1 MIIDRY
7 IIKKLIGPFLFG
19 TFTIMFVFLLQFL
32 MKTADN
38 LIGKGLGFWVIV
50 KLIVFNL
57 AWMLVLA
64 IPMGSLGMVLMTYGS
79 MTQDNE
85 FTILKSSGVSLIR
98 LMVPSFIVSVLLCL
112 FLIWF
117 NNAVLPDTNY
127 QAKILMY
134 DISRTKPTL
143 KLEAKVFSN
152 QIPNYNIM
160 ARRVSK
166 TNNEIYDVLIYDYN
180 NPFQINVITAR
191 KANIYFTPD
200 NKKMLFDMEDGEIH
214 QLVNPQDNSYR
225 RIYFRRHKIAVDASQ
240 FTFEQSGPGLPR
252 GDRELSAGEMQK
264 IVDSLKIL
272 RNEVEKEFQSLVKI
286 YNQDLFETK
295 ISNSKNDQ
303 LQPPANPYFFALNSF
318 RSKLTNI
325 ENLNSRIEYF
335 TSEIYKYE
343 VEIHKKYAIPF
354 ACIVFV
360 LVGAPLGVLT
370 RRGSF
375 GVAAS
380 ISLFFFLLYWICLIG
395 GEKLADRRLLNPFLG
410 MWIANFIIGLL
421 GIILTYRMNK
431 EQIMI
436 DFSYF
441 KKFLPKSFFPQTEEV
456 NYQWM

>member
-7 IIKKLIGPFLFG
+7 IIKKLIGPFAFG

-38 LIGKGLGFWVIV
+38 LIGKGLDFWIII

-64 IPMGSLGMVLMTYGS
+64 IPMGTLGMVLMAYGS
-79 MTQDNE
+79 LTQDNE
-85 FTILKSSGVSLIR
+85 FTVLKSSGVSLIR
-98 LMVPSFIVSVLLCL
+98 LMVPSIIVGALLCV

-143 KLEAKVFSN
+143 KLEANVFSN
-152 QIPNYNIM
+152 QIPNYSIM
-160 ARRVSK
+160 ARKVSK
-166 TNNEIYDVLIYDYN
+166 TTNEIFDVIIYDYN
-180 NPFQINVITAR
+180 NPFQINIITAR

-200 NKKMLFDMEDGEIH
+200 NKKMLFDMEEGVIH
-214 QLVNPQDNSYR
+214 QQVSTGNNSYR
-225 RIYFRRHKIAVDASQ
+225 RIYFKRHKITVDASQ

-252 GDRELSAGEMQK
+252 GDRELSANEMQK
-264 IVDSLKIL
+264 IVDSLLIL
-272 RNEVEKEFQSLVKI
+272 KFEVQKEFASNIKIFTEEIFGEIKPSNNQMMQSRG
-286 YNQDLFETK
+286 YG
-295 ISNSKNDQ
+295 
-303 LQPPANPYFFALNSF
+303 NPFYFALNSA

-325 ENLNSRIEYF
+325 FNFDSRLEYF
-335 TSEIYKYE
+335 ESEIYKYE

-354 ACIVFV
+354 ACIVFIF
-360 LVGAPLGVLT
+360 VGAPLGVLT
-370 RRGSF
+370 RKGSF

-380 ISLFFFLLYWICLIG
+380 ISLIFFLLYWICLIG

-410 MWIANFIIGLL
+410 MWIANFLIGAL
-421 GIILTYRMNK
+421 GVFLTYRMNK

-436 DFSYF
+436 DFSFF
-441 KKFLPKSFFPQTEEV
+441 KKFLPKSFFPETEQTQ
-456 NYQWM
+456 YQ

>member
-7 IIKKLIGPFLFG
+7 IIRKLIGPFAFG

-38 LIGKGLGFWVIV
+38 LIGKGLSVDIII
-50 KLIVFNL
+50 KLIVYNL

-64 IPMGSLGMVLMTYGS
+64 IPMGTLGMVLMAYGS
-79 MTQDNE
+79 LTQDNE

-98 LMVPSFIVSVLLCL
+98 LMVPAFLVGVLLCV

-127 QAKILMY
+127 KAKTLMY

-143 KLEAKVFSN
+143 KLEANVFSN
-152 QIPNYNIM
+152 QIPNFSIM

-166 TNNEIYDVLIYDYN
+166 TTNEIYDVLIYDYT
-180 NPFQINVITAR
+180 NPFQINIITAR

-200 NKKMLFDMEDGEIH
+200 NKKMLFDMKNGVIH
-214 QLVNPQDNSYR
+214 QQVGGTNNSYR
-225 RIYFRRHKIAVDASQ
+225 RIYFQRHKIALDASQ

-252 GDRELSAGEMQK
+252 GDRELSAGDMQK
-264 IVDSLKIL
+264 IVDSLTIL
-272 RNEVEKEFQSLVKI
+272 KQEVLKDFQTNLKSFNENF
-286 YNQDLFETK
+286 FGETINK
-295 ISNSKNDQ
+295 TESARPIISQ
-303 LQPPANPYFFALNSF
+303 GNPYYFALNSA
-318 RSKLTNI
+318 RSFLTNI
-325 ENLNSRIEYF
+325 LNFDGRVEYF
-335 TSEIYKYE
+335 ESEIYKYE
-343 VEIHKKYAIPF
+343 VEIYKKYAIPF

-370 RRGSF
+370 RKGSF

-410 MWIANFIIGLL
+410 MWMANFIIGAM
-421 GIILTYRMNK
+421 GIFLTYRMNK

-436 DFSYF
+436 DFSF
-441 KKFLPKSFFPQTEEV
+441 LKKYLPKSFFPQTEENV
-456 NYQWM
+456 YQ

>member
-7 IIKKLIGPFLFG
+7 IIRKLIGPFAFG

-38 LIGKGLGFWVIV
+38 LIGKGLSVDIII
-50 KLIVFNL
+50 KLIVYNL

-64 IPMGSLGMVLMTYGS
+64 IPMGTLGMVLMAYGS
-79 MTQDNE
+79 LTQDNE

-98 LMVPSFIVSVLLCL
+98 LMVPAFLVGVLLCV

-127 QAKILMY
+127 KAKTLMY

-143 KLEAKVFSN
+143 KLEANVFSN
-152 QIPNYNIM
+152 QIPNFSIM

-166 TNNEIYDVLIYDYN
+166 TTNEIYDVLIYDYT
-180 NPFQINVITAR
+180 NPFQINIITAR

-200 NKKMLFDMEDGEIH
+200 NKKMLFDMENGVIH
-214 QLVNPQDNSYR
+214 QQVGGTNNSYR
-225 RIYFRRHKIAVDASQ
+225 RIYFQRHKIALDASQ

-252 GDRELSAGEMQK
+252 GDRELSAGDMQK
-264 IVDSLKIL
+264 IVDSLTIL
-272 RNEVEKEFQSLVKI
+272 KQEVLKDFQTNLKSFNE
-286 YNQDLFETK
+286 NLFGETMNK
-295 ISNSKNDQ
+295 TESARQIISQ
-303 LQPPANPYFFALNSF
+303 GNPYYFALNSA
-318 RSKLTNI
+318 RSFLTNI
-325 ENLNSRIEYF
+325 LNFDGRVEYF
-335 TSEIYKYE
+335 ESEIYKYE
-343 VEIHKKYAIPF
+343 VEIYKKYAIPF

-370 RRGSF
+370 RKGSF

-410 MWIANFIIGLL
+410 MWMANFIIGAM
-421 GIILTYRMNK
+421 GIFLTYRMNK

-436 DFSYF
+436 DFSF
-441 KKFLPKSFFPQTEEV
+441 LKKYLPKSFFPQTEENV
-456 NYQWM
+456 YQ

>member
-7 IIKKLIGPFLFG
+7 IIKKLIGPFAFG

-38 LIGKGLGFWVIV
+38 LIGKGLDAWIII

-64 IPMGSLGMVLMTYGS
+64 IPMGSLGMVLMAYGS
-79 MTQDNE
+79 LTQDNE
-85 FTILKSSGVSLIR
+85 FTVLKSSGVSLIR
-98 LMVPSFIVSVLLCL
+98 LMVPSIIFGTLLCV

-143 KLEAKVFSN
+143 KLEANVFSN
-152 QIPNYNIM
+152 QIPNYSIM

-166 TNNEIYDVLIYDYN
+166 TTNEIYDVIIYDYN
-180 NPFQINVITAR
+180 NPFQINIITAR

-200 NKKMLFDMEDGEIH
+200 NKKMLFDMENGVIH
-214 QLVNPQDNSYR
+214 QQISSGNNSYR
-225 RIYFRRHKIAVDASQ
+225 RIYFQRHKIAVDASQ

-252 GDRELSAGEMQK
+252 GDRELSASDMQK
-264 IVDSLKIL
+264 IVDSLTVLKS
-272 RNEVEKEFQSLVKI
+272 EVEQEFQSNIKAFKSEI
-286 YNQDLFETK
+286 FGEIKSTGHQTQ
-295 ISNSKNDQ
+295 IQSSN
-303 LQPPANPYFFALNSF
+303 NPNYFALNSA
-318 RSKLTNI
+318 RAKLTNI
-325 ENLNSRIEYF
+325 LNFDSRIEYF
-335 TSEIYKYE
+335 ESEIYKYE

-354 ACIVFV
+354 ACIVFIF
-360 LVGAPLGVLT
+360 VGAPLGVLT
-370 RRGSF
+370 RKGSF

-410 MWIANFIIGLL
+410 MWIANFIIGAL
-421 GIILTYRMNK
+421 GIFLTYRMNK

-441 KKFLPKSFFPQTEEV
+441 KKFLPKIFFSETEQ
-456 NYQWM
+456 NQNQ

>member
-7 IIKKLIGPFLFG
+7 IIRKLIGPFAFG

-38 LIGKGLGFWVIV
+38 LIGKGLSVDIII
-50 KLIVFNL
+50 KLIVYNL

-64 IPMGSLGMVLMTYGS
+64 IPMGALGMVLMAYGS
-79 MTQDNE
+79 LTQDNE

-98 LMVPSFIVSVLLCL
+98 LMVPAFLVGVLLCV

-127 QAKILMY
+127 KAKTLMY

-143 KLEAKVFSN
+143 KLEANVFSN
-152 QIPNYNIM
+152 QIPNFSIM

-166 TNNEIYDVLIYDYN
+166 TTNEIYDVLIYDYT
-180 NPFQINVITAR
+180 NPFQINIITAR

-200 NKKMLFDMEDGEIH
+200 NKKMLFDMENGVIH
-214 QLVNPQDNSYR
+214 QQVGGTNNSYR
-225 RIYFRRHKIAVDASQ
+225 RIYFQRHKIALDASQ

-252 GDRELSAGEMQK
+252 GDRELSAGDIQK
-264 IVDSLKIL
+264 IVDSLTIL
-272 RNEVEKEFQSLVKI
+272 KQEVLKDFQTNLKSFNENF
-286 YNQDLFETK
+286 FGETINK
-295 ISNSKNDQ
+295 TESARPIISQ
-303 LQPPANPYFFALNSF
+303 GNPYYFALNSA
-318 RSKLTNI
+318 RSFLTNI
-325 ENLNSRIEYF
+325 LNFDGRVEYF
-335 TSEIYKYE
+335 ESEIYKYE
-343 VEIHKKYAIPF
+343 VEIYKKYAIPF

-370 RRGSF
+370 RKGSF

-410 MWIANFIIGLL
+410 MWMANFIIGAM
-421 GIILTYRMNK
+421 GIFLTYRMNK

-436 DFSYF
+436 DFSF
-441 KKFLPKSFFPQTEEV
+441 LKKYLPKSFFPQTEENV
-456 NYQWM
+456 YQ

>member
-7 IIKKLIGPFLFG
+7 IIRKLIGPFAFG
-19 TFTIMFVFLLQFL
+19 SFTIMFVFLLQFL

-38 LIGKGLGFWVIV
+38 LIGKGLSADIII
-50 KLIVFNL
+50 KLIVYNL

-64 IPMGSLGMVLMTYGS
+64 IPMGALGMVLMAYGS
-79 MTQDNE
+79 LTQDNE

-98 LMVPSFIVSVLLCL
+98 LMVPAFIVGTLLCV

-117 NNAVLPDTNY
+117 NNAVLPETNY
-127 QAKILMY
+127 KAKTLMY

-143 KLEAKVFSN
+143 KLEANVFSN
-152 QIPNYNIM
+152 QIPNYSIM

-166 TNNEIYDVLIYDYN
+166 TTNEIYDVLIYDYT
-180 NPFQINVITAR
+180 NPFNINIITAK

-200 NKKMLFDMEDGEIH
+200 NKKMLFDMEDGVIH
-214 QLVNPQDNSYR
+214 QEVSGTNQSYR
-225 RIYFRRHKIAVDASQ
+225 RIYFRKHKIALDASQ

-252 GDRELSAGEMQK
+252 GDRELSAGDMQK
-264 IVDSLKIL
+264 IVDSLSVLKTEVI
-272 RNEVEKEFQSLVKI
+272 NEFRTNIKSF
-286 YNQDLFETK
+286 NQNIFGDFETT
-295 ISNSKNDQ
+295 SN
-303 LQPPANPYFFALNSF
+303 PATASPSRNPNYFALNSA
-318 RSKLTNI
+318 RSFLTNVM
-325 ENLNSRIEYF
+325 NFDSRIEYF
-335 TSEIYKYE
+335 ESEIYKYE

-370 RRGSF
+370 RKGSF

-380 ISLFFFLLYWICLIG
+380 ISLFFFLVYWICLIG

-410 MWIANFIIGLL
+410 MWMANFIIGAL
-421 GIILTYRMNK
+421 GIFLTYRMNK

-436 DFSYF
+436 DFSF
-441 KKFLPKSFFPQTEEV
+441 LKKYLPKSFFPPTEENV
-456 NYQWM
+456 YQ

>member
-7 IIKKLIGPFLFG
+7 IIRKLIGPFAFG

-38 LIGKGLGFWVIV
+38 LIGKGLSVDIII
-50 KLIVFNL
+50 KLIVYNL

-64 IPMGSLGMVLMTYGS
+64 IPMGTLGMVLMAYGS
-79 MTQDNE
+79 LTQDNE

-98 LMVPSFIVSVLLCL
+98 LMVPAFLVGVLLCV

-127 QAKILMY
+127 KAKTLMY

-143 KLEAKVFSN
+143 KLEANVFSN
-152 QIPNYNIM
+152 QIPNFSIM

-166 TNNEIYDVLIYDYN
+166 TTNEIYDVLIYDYT
-180 NPFQINVITAR
+180 NPFQINIITAR

-200 NKKMLFDMEDGEIH
+200 NKKMLFDMENGVIH
-214 QLVNPQDNSYR
+214 QQVGGTNNSYR
-225 RIYFRRHKIAVDASQ
+225 RIYFQRHKIALDASQ

-252 GDRELSAGEMQK
+252 GDRELSAGDMQK
-264 IVDSLKIL
+264 IVDSLTIL
-272 RNEVEKEFQSLVKI
+272 KQEVLKDFQTNLKSFNENF
-286 YNQDLFETK
+286 FGETMNK
-295 ISNSKNDQ
+295 TESARPIISQ
-303 LQPPANPYFFALNSF
+303 GNPYYFALNSA
-318 RSKLTNI
+318 RSFLTNI
-325 ENLNSRIEYF
+325 LNFDGRVEYF
-335 TSEIYKYE
+335 ESEIYKYE
-343 VEIHKKYAIPF
+343 VEIYKKYAIPF

-370 RRGSF
+370 RKGSF

-410 MWIANFIIGLL
+410 MWMANFIIGAM
-421 GIILTYRMNK
+421 GIFLTYRMNK

-436 DFSYF
+436 DFSF
-441 KKFLPKSFFPQTEEV
+441 LKKYLPKSFFPQTEENV
-456 NYQWM
+456 YQ

>member
-7 IIKKLIGPFLFG
+7 IIKKLIGPFAFG

-38 LIGKGLGFWVIV
+38 LIGKGLDAWIII

-64 IPMGSLGMVLMTYGS
+64 IPMGALGMVLMAYGS
-79 MTQDNE
+79 LTQDNE

-98 LMVPSFIVSVLLCL
+98 LMVPAFLAGILLCI

-143 KLEAKVFSN
+143 KLEANVFSN
-152 QIPNYNIM
+152 QIPNYSIM
-160 ARRVSK
+160 ARKVSK
-166 TNNEIYDVLIYDYN
+166 TTNEIFDVLIYDYT
-180 NPFQINVITAR
+180 NPFQINIITAK

-200 NKKMLFDMEDGEIH
+200 NKKMLFDMDHGVIH
-214 QLVNPQDNSYR
+214 QQLTTGNDSYR
-225 RIYFRRHKIAVDASQ
+225 RIYFQKHKIAVDATQ

-252 GDRELSAGEMQK
+252 GDRELSAQDMQK
-264 IVDSLKIL
+264 IVDSLTIL
-272 RNEVEKEFQSLVKI
+272 KVEVEKEFHKNINTFTDEVFG
-286 YNQDLFETK
+286 DD
-295 ISNSKNDQ
+295 ISPSKSS
-303 LQPPANPYFFALNSF
+303 QPQIGSGNPKYFALISA
-318 RSKLTNI
+318 RSMLTNI
-325 ENLNSRIEYF
+325 SNFDSRIEYF
-335 TSEIYKYE
+335 ESEIYKYK

-354 ACIVFV
+354 ACVVFI

-370 RRGSF
+370 RKGSF

-380 ISLFFFLLYWICLIG
+380 ISLFFFLLYWIFLIG
-395 GEKLADRRLLNPFLG
+395 GEKLADRRLINPFLG
-410 MWIANFIIGLL
+410 MWIANFIIGAL
-421 GIILTYRMNK
+421 GIFLTYRMNK

-441 KKFLPKSFFPQTEEV
+441 KKYLPKSFFPDKDE
-456 NYQWM
+456 YQNQ

>member
-57 AWMLVLA
+57 SWMLVLA
-64 IPMGSLGMVLMTYGS
+64 IPMGTLGMVLMTYGS

-98 LMVPSFIVSVLLCL
+98 LMVPSFLVSVLLCL

-143 KLEAKVFSN
+143 KLEANVFSN
-152 QIPNYNIM
+152 QIPNYSIM

-214 QLVNPQDNSYR
+214 QLVNPQENSYR

-272 RNEVEKEFQSLVKI
+272 RYNVEKEFHSLIKI
-286 YNQDLFETK
+286 YNQELFETK

-318 RSKLTNI
+318 RNKLTNI
-325 ENLNSRIEYF
+325 ENLNSRTEYF

-441 KKFLPKSFFPQTEEV
+441 KKFLPKSFFPQNEEV
-456 NYQWM
+456 NYQ

>member
-7 IIKKLIGPFLFG
+7 IIRKLIGPFAFG
-19 TFTIMFVFLLQFL
+19 SFTIMFVFLLQFL

-38 LIGKGLGFWVIV
+38 LIGKGLSADIII
-50 KLIVFNL
+50 KLIVYNL

-64 IPMGSLGMVLMTYGS
+64 IPMGALGMVLMAYGS
-79 MTQDNE
+79 LTQDNE

-98 LMVPSFIVSVLLCL
+98 LMVPAFIVGTLLCV

-117 NNAVLPDTNY
+117 NNAVLPETNY
-127 QAKILMY
+127 KAKTLMY

-143 KLEAKVFSN
+143 KLEANVFSN
-152 QIPNYNIM
+152 QIPNYSIM

-166 TNNEIYDVLIYDYN
+166 TTNEIYDVLIYDYT
-180 NPFQINVITAR
+180 NPFNINIITAK

-200 NKKMLFDMEDGEIH
+200 NKKMLFDMEDGVIH
-214 QLVNPQDNSYR
+214 QEVSGTNQSYR
-225 RIYFRRHKIAVDASQ
+225 RIYFRKHKIALDASQ

-252 GDRELSAGEMQK
+252 GDRELSAGDMQK
-264 IVDSLKIL
+264 IVDSLSVLKTEVI
-272 RNEVEKEFQSLVKI
+272 NEFRTNIKSF
-286 YNQDLFETK
+286 NQNIFGDFETTT
-295 ISNSKNDQ
+295 SN
-303 LQPPANPYFFALNSF
+303 PAAASPSRNPNYFALNSA
-318 RSKLTNI
+318 RSFLTNVM
-325 ENLNSRIEYF
+325 NFDSRIEYF
-335 TSEIYKYE
+335 ESEIYKYE

-370 RRGSF
+370 RKGSF

-380 ISLFFFLLYWICLIG
+380 ISLFFFLVYWICLIG

-410 MWIANFIIGLL
+410 MWMANFIIGAL
-421 GIILTYRMNK
+421 GIFLTYRMNK

-436 DFSYF
+436 DFSF
-441 KKFLPKSFFPQTEEV
+441 LKKYLPKSFFPPTEENV
-456 NYQWM
+456 YQ

>member
-7 IIKKLIGPFLFG
+7 IIRKLIGPFAFG

-38 LIGKGLGFWVIV
+38 LIGKGLGIDIIIQ
-50 KLIVFNL
+50 LIVYNL

-64 IPMGSLGMVLMTYGS
+64 VPMGALGMVLMAYGS
-79 MTQDNE
+79 LTQDNE

-98 LMVPSFIVSVLLCL
+98 LMAPGFLFGALLCV

-127 QAKILMY
+127 KAKTLMY

-143 KLEAKVFSN
+143 KLDANVFSN
-152 QIPNYNIM
+152 QIPNFSIM

-166 TNNEIYDVLIYDYN
+166 TTNDIYDVLIYDYT
-180 NPFQINVITAR
+180 NPFQINIITAR

-200 NKKMLFDMEDGEIH
+200 NKKMLFDMEEGVIH
-214 QLVNPQDNSYR
+214 QQVGGTNNSYR
-225 RIYFRRHKIAVDASQ
+225 RIYFQRHKIALDASQ

-252 GDRELSAGEMQK
+252 GDRELSAGDMQK

-272 RNEVEKEFQSLVKI
+272 KSEVLNEFKVSLNSF
-286 YNQDLFETK
+286 NQNVFGDITTK
-295 ISNSKNDQ
+295 GENSKTIVSIG
-303 LQPPANPYFFALNSF
+303 NPSYFALNSA
-318 RSKLTNI
+318 RSFLTNI
-325 ENLNSRIEYF
+325 LNFDSRIEYF
-335 TSEIYKYE
+335 ESEIYKYE

-354 ACIVFV
+354 ACIIFI

-370 RRGSF
+370 RKGSF

-380 ISLFFFLLYWICLIG
+380 ISLLFFLLYWICLIG

-410 MWIANFIIGLL
+410 MWIANFIIGAL
-421 GIILTYRMNK
+421 GIFLTYRINR

-436 DFSYF
+436 DFSF
-441 KKFLPKSFFPQTEEV
+441 LKKYLPKALFPQTEE
-456 NYQWM
+456 NLYQ

>member
-7 IIKKLIGPFLFG
+7 IIRKLIGPFAFG

-38 LIGKGLGFWVIV
+38 LIGKGLSVDIII
-50 KLIVFNL
+50 KLIVYNL

-64 IPMGSLGMVLMTYGS
+64 IPMGTLGMVLMAYGS
-79 MTQDNE
+79 LTQDNE

-98 LMVPSFIVSVLLCL
+98 LMVPAFLVGVLLCV

-127 QAKILMY
+127 KAKTLMY

-152 QIPNYNIM
+152 QIPNFSIM

-166 TNNEIYDVLIYDYN
+166 TTNEIYDVLIYDYT
-180 NPFQINVITAR
+180 NPFQINIITAR

-200 NKKMLFDMEDGEIH
+200 NKKMLFDMENGVIH
-214 QLVNPQDNSYR
+214 QQVGGTNNSYR
-225 RIYFRRHKIAVDASQ
+225 RIYFQRHKIALDASQ

-252 GDRELSAGEMQK
+252 GDRELSASDMQK
-264 IVDSLKIL
+264 IVDSLTIL
-272 RNEVEKEFQSLVKI
+272 KREVLKDFQTNLKSFNENF
-286 YNQDLFETK
+286 FGETINK
-295 ISNSKNDQ
+295 TESAHQIISQ
-303 LQPPANPYFFALNSF
+303 GNPYYFALNSA
-318 RSKLTNI
+318 RSFLTNI
-325 ENLNSRIEYF
+325 LNFDGRVEYF
-335 TSEIYKYE
+335 ESEIYKYE
-343 VEIHKKYAIPF
+343 VEIYKKYAIPF
-354 ACIVFV
+354 ACVVFV

-370 RRGSF
+370 RKGSF

-410 MWIANFIIGLL
+410 MWMANFIIGAM
-421 GIILTYRMNK
+421 GIFLTYRMNK

-436 DFSYF
+436 DFSF
-441 KKFLPKSFFPQTEEV
+441 LKKYLPKSFFPQTEENV
-456 NYQWM
+456 YQ

>member
-7 IIKKLIGPFLFG
+7 IIRKLIGPFLFG

-38 LIGKGLGFWVIV
+38 LIGKGLDTIIII
-50 KLIVFNL
+50 KLIAYNL

-64 IPMGSLGMVLMTYGS
+64 IPMGTLGMVLMAFGS
-79 MTQDNE
+79 LTQDNE

-98 LMVPSFIVSVLLCL
+98 LMMPVLLAGALLCI

-143 KLEAKVFSN
+143 KLEANVFSN
-152 QIPNYNIM
+152 QIPNYSIM

-166 TNNEIYDVLIYDYN
+166 TSNEIYDVLIYDYN
-180 NPFQINVITAR
+180 NPFQINLITAR

-200 NKKMLFDMEDGEIH
+200 NKKMLFDMEDGVIH
-214 QLVNPQDNSYR
+214 QQISSGNNSYR
-225 RIYFRRHKIAVDASQ
+225 RIYFKRHKIAVDASQ

-264 IVDSLKIL
+264 IVDSLKVL
-272 RNEVEKEFQSLVKI
+272 KEEVQNEFRKSIEI
-286 YNQDLFETK
+286 YNQELFGTVK
-295 ISNSKNDQ
+295 TSNQVLDQ
-303 LQPPANPYFFALNSF
+303 NRQSTNPVYFALNSA

-325 ENLNSRIEYF
+325 INFDSRIEYF
-335 TSEIYKYE
+335 ESEIYKYE
-343 VEIHKKYAIPF
+343 VEIHKKYSIPF

-410 MWIANFIIGLL
+410 MWVANFVIGAL
-421 GIILTYRMNK
+421 GIFLTYRMNK

-441 KKFLPKSFFPQTEEV
+441 KKFLPKSFFPETEQTTI
-456 NYQWM
+456 Q

>member
-7 IIKKLIGPFLFG
+7 IIRKLIGPFAFG

-32 MKTADN
+32 MRTADN
-38 LIGKGLGFWVIV
+38 LIGKGLGIDIII

-64 IPMGSLGMVLMTYGS
+64 IPMGALGMVLMAFGS
-79 MTQDNE
+79 LTQDNE

-98 LMVPSFIVSVLLCL
+98 LMLPAFFSGTLLCI

-127 QAKILMY
+127 QAKVLMY

-143 KLEAKVFSN
+143 KLEPNVFSN
-152 QIPNYNIM
+152 QIPNFSIM
-160 ARRVSK
+160 ARDVSK
-166 TNNEIYDVLIYDYN
+166 TTNEIYDVLIYDYT
-180 NPFQINVITAR
+180 NPFQINIITAR

-200 NKKMLFDMEDGEIH
+200 NKKMLFDMADGVIH
-214 QLVNPQDNSYR
+214 QQPGGEKYSYR
-225 RIYFRRHKIAVDASQ
+225 RIYFQRHKIALDASQ

-252 GDRELSAGEMQK
+252 GDRELSAGDMQK
-264 IVDSLKIL
+264 IVDSLKVL
-272 RNEVEKEFQSLVKI
+272 KLEVESEFKSVIKSFNNNIFGDIEINKQKANQNIPSSGNPIYFAVTNAQSML
-286 YNQDLFETK
+286 
-295 ISNSKNDQ
+295 SNLYS
-303 LQPPANPYFFALNSF
+303 LSG
-318 RSKLTNI
+318 
-325 ENLNSRIEYF
+325 RIEYF
-335 TSEIYKYE
+335 ESEIYKYE

-354 ACIVFV
+354 ACIVFI

-370 RRGSF
+370 RKGSF

-380 ISLFFFLLYWICLIG
+380 ISLFFFLLYWIFLIG

-410 MWIANFIIGLL
+410 MWIANFIIGAL
-421 GIILTYRMNK
+421 GIFLTYRMNK

-436 DFSYF
+436 DFSSL
-441 KKFLPKSFFPQTEEV
+441 KKYLPKSFFPQTED
-456 NYQWM
+456 NLNQ

>member
-1 MIIDRY
+1 
-7 IIKKLIGPFLFG
+7 
-19 TFTIMFVFLLQFL
+19 

-38 LIGKGLGFWVIV
+38 LIGKGLSVDIII
-50 KLIVFNL
+50 KLIVYNL

-64 IPMGSLGMVLMTYGS
+64 IPMGTLGMVLMAYGS
-79 MTQDNE
+79 LTQDNE

-98 LMVPSFIVSVLLCL
+98 LMVPAFLVGVLLCV

-127 QAKILMY
+127 KAKTLMY

-143 KLEAKVFSN
+143 KLEANVFSN
-152 QIPNYNIM
+152 QIPNFSIM

-166 TNNEIYDVLIYDYN
+166 TTNEIYDVLIYDYT
-180 NPFQINVITAR
+180 NPFQINIITAR

-200 NKKMLFDMEDGEIH
+200 NKKMLFDMENGVIH
-214 QLVNPQDNSYR
+214 QQVGGTNNSYR
-225 RIYFRRHKIAVDASQ
+225 RIYFQRHKIALDASQ

-252 GDRELSAGEMQK
+252 GDRELSAGDMQK
-264 IVDSLKIL
+264 IVDSLTIL
-272 RNEVEKEFQSLVKI
+272 KQEVLKDFQTNLKSFNENF
-286 YNQDLFETK
+286 FGETINK
-295 ISNSKNDQ
+295 TESARQIISQ
-303 LQPPANPYFFALNSF
+303 GNPYYFALNSA
-318 RSKLTNI
+318 RSFLTNI
-325 ENLNSRIEYF
+325 LNFDGRVEYF
-335 TSEIYKYE
+335 ESEIYKYE
-343 VEIHKKYAIPF
+343 VEIYKKYAIPF

-370 RRGSF
+370 RKGSF

-410 MWIANFIIGLL
+410 MWMANFIIGAM
-421 GIILTYRMNK
+421 GIFLTYRMNK

-436 DFSYF
+436 DFSF
-441 KKFLPKSFFPQTEEV
+441 LKKYLPKSFFPQTEENV
-456 NYQWM
+456 YQ

>member
-7 IIKKLIGPFLFG
+7 IIKKLIGPFAFG

-38 LIGKGLGFWVIV
+38 LIGKGLDAWIII

-64 IPMGSLGMVLMTYGS
+64 IPMGALGMVLMAYGS
-79 MTQDNE
+79 LTQDNE

-98 LMVPSFIVSVLLCL
+98 LMVPAFIAGILLCV

-143 KLEAKVFSN
+143 KLEANVFSN
-152 QIPNYNIM
+152 QIPNYSIM
-160 ARRVSK
+160 ARKVSK
-166 TNNEIYDVLIYDYN
+166 TTNEIYDVLIYDYT
-180 NPFQINVITAR
+180 NPFQVNIITAK

-200 NKKMLFDMEDGEIH
+200 NKKMLFDMDQGVIH
-214 QLVNPQDNSYR
+214 QQLTTGNDSYR
-225 RIYFRRHKIAVDASQ
+225 RIYFHKHKIAVDATQ

-252 GDRELSAGEMQK
+252 GDRELSANDMQK
-264 IVDSLKIL
+264 IVDSLTIL
-272 RNEVEKEFQSLVKI
+272 KVDVEKEFHKNINTFTVEVFG
-286 YNQDLFETK
+286 DD
-295 ISNSKNDQ
+295 ISSSKSS
-303 LQPPANPYFFALNSF
+303 QPQIGSGNPQYFALISA
-318 RSKLTNI
+318 RSILTNI
-325 ENLNSRIEYF
+325 INFDSRIEYF
-335 TSEIYKYE
+335 ESEIYKYK

-354 ACIVFV
+354 ACVVFI

-370 RRGSF
+370 RKGSF

-380 ISLFFFLLYWICLIG
+380 ISLFFFLLYWIFLIG
-395 GEKLADRRLLNPFLG
+395 GEKLADRRLINPFLG
-410 MWIANFIIGLL
+410 MWIANFIIGTL
-421 GIILTYRMNK
+421 GIFLTYRMNK

-441 KKFLPKSFFPQTEEV
+441 KKYLPKSFFPDKTE
-456 NYQWM
+456 YQNQ

>member
-1 MIIDRY
+1 M
-7 IIKKLIGPFLFG
+7 LLEH
-19 TFTIMFVFLLQFL
+19 FTIMFVFLLQFL

-38 LIGKGLGFWVIV
+38 LIGKGLDAWIII

-64 IPMGSLGMVLMTYGS
+64 IPMGSLGMVLMAYGS
-79 MTQDNE
+79 LTQDNE
-85 FTILKSSGVSLIR
+85 FTVLKSSGVSLIR
-98 LMVPSFIVSVLLCL
+98 LMVPSIIFGTLLCV

-143 KLEAKVFSN
+143 KLEANVFSN
-152 QIPNYNIM
+152 QIPNYSIM

-166 TNNEIYDVLIYDYN
+166 TTNEIYDVIIYDYN
-180 NPFQINVITAR
+180 NPFQINIITAR

-200 NKKMLFDMEDGEIH
+200 NKKMLFDMENGVIH
-214 QLVNPQDNSYR
+214 QQISSGNNSYR
-225 RIYFRRHKIAVDASQ
+225 RIYFQRHKIAVDASQ

-252 GDRELSAGEMQK
+252 GDRELSASDMQK
-264 IVDSLKIL
+264 IVDSLTVLKS
-272 RNEVEKEFQSLVKI
+272 EVEQEFQSNIKAFKSEI
-286 YNQDLFETK
+286 FGEIKSTGHQTQ
-295 ISNSKNDQ
+295 IQSSN
-303 LQPPANPYFFALNSF
+303 NPNYFALNSA
-318 RSKLTNI
+318 RAKLTNI
-325 ENLNSRIEYF
+325 LNFDSRIEYF
-335 TSEIYKYE
+335 ESEIYKYE

-354 ACIVFV
+354 ACIVFIF
-360 LVGAPLGVLT
+360 VGAPLGVLT
-370 RRGSF
+370 RKGSF

-410 MWIANFIIGLL
+410 MWIANFIIGAL
-421 GIILTYRMNK
+421 GIFLTYRMNK

-441 KKFLPKSFFPQTEEV
+441 KKFLPKIFFS
-456 NYQWM
+456 

>member
-7 IIKKLIGPFLFG
+7 IIRKLVGPFFFG

-38 LIGKGLGFWVIV
+38 LIGKGLSVDIII
-50 KLIVFNL
+50 KLIVYNL

-64 IPMGSLGMVLMTYGS
+64 IPMGALGMVLMAYGS
-79 MTQDNE
+79 LTQDNE

-98 LMVPSFIVSVLLCL
+98 LMVPAFLVGVLLCV

-127 QAKILMY
+127 KAKTLMY

-143 KLEAKVFSN
+143 KLEANVFSN
-152 QIPNYNIM
+152 QIPNFSIM
-160 ARRVSK
+160 ARKVSK
-166 TNNEIYDVLIYDYN
+166 TTNEIYDVLIYDYTD
-180 NPFQINVITAR
+180 PFQINIITAR

-200 NKKMLFDMEDGEIH
+200 NKKMLFDMENGVIH
-214 QLVNPQDNSYR
+214 QKVSGPNNSYR
-225 RIYFRRHKIAVDASQ
+225 RIYFQRHKIAIDASQ

-252 GDRELSAGEMQK
+252 GDRELSAGDMQK

-272 RNEVEKEFQSLVKI
+272 QAEVVNEFKTNLKSFNE
-286 YNQDLFETK
+286 NLFGEINPK
-295 ISNSKNDQ
+295 SEISS
-303 LQPPANPYFFALNSF
+303 PTISRGNPNYFALNNARAF
-318 RSKLTNI
+318 LTNI
-325 ENLNSRIEYF
+325 MNFNSRIEYF
-335 TSEIYKYE
+335 ESEIYKYE

-354 ACIVFV
+354 ACIIFI

-370 RRGSF
+370 RKGSF

-380 ISLFFFLLYWICLIG
+380 VSLFFFLLYWICLIG

-410 MWIANFIIGLL
+410 MWIANFIIGAL
-421 GIILTYRMNK
+421 GIFLTYRMNK

-436 DFSYF
+436 DFSFF
-441 KKFLPKSFFPQTEEV
+441 KKYLPKSLFPQTEDNV
-456 NYQWM
+456 YR

>member
-7 IIKKLIGPFLFG
+7 IIRKLIGPFAFG

-38 LIGKGLGFWVIV
+38 LIGKGLSVDIII
-50 KLIVFNL
+50 KLIVYNL

-64 IPMGSLGMVLMTYGS
+64 IPMGTLGMVLMAYGS
-79 MTQDNE
+79 LTQDNE

-98 LMVPSFIVSVLLCL
+98 LMVPAFLVGVLLCV

-127 QAKILMY
+127 KAKTLMY

-143 KLEAKVFSN
+143 KLEANVFSN
-152 QIPNYNIM
+152 QIPNFSIM

-166 TNNEIYDVLIYDYN
+166 TTNEIYDVLIYDYT
-180 NPFQINVITAR
+180 NPFQINIITAR

-200 NKKMLFDMEDGEIH
+200 NKKMLFDMENGVIH
-214 QLVNPQDNSYR
+214 QQVGGTNNSYR
-225 RIYFRRHKIAVDASQ
+225 RIYFQRHKIALDASQ

-252 GDRELSAGEMQK
+252 GDRELSAGDMQK
-264 IVDSLKIL
+264 IVDSLTIL
-272 RNEVEKEFQSLVKI
+272 KQEVLKDFQTNLKSFNENF
-286 YNQDLFETK
+286 FGETINK
-295 ISNSKNDQ
+295 TESARPIISQ
-303 LQPPANPYFFALNSF
+303 GNPYYFALNSA
-318 RSKLTNI
+318 RSFLTNI
-325 ENLNSRIEYF
+325 LNFDGRVEYF
-335 TSEIYKYE
+335 ESEIYKYE
-343 VEIHKKYAIPF
+343 VEIYKKYAIPF

-370 RRGSF
+370 RKGSF

-410 MWIANFIIGLL
+410 MWMANFIIGAM
-421 GIILTYRMNK
+421 GIFLTYRMNK

-436 DFSYF
+436 DFSF
-441 KKFLPKSFFPQTEEV
+441 LKKYLPKSFFPQTEENV
-456 NYQWM
+456 YQ

>member
-1 MIIDRY
+1 
-7 IIKKLIGPFLFG
+7 
-19 TFTIMFVFLLQFL
+19 MFVFLLQFL

-38 LIGKGLGFWVIV
+38 LIGKGLDAWIII

-64 IPMGSLGMVLMTYGS
+64 IPMGALGMVLMAYGS
-79 MTQDNE
+79 LTQDNE

-98 LMVPSFIVSVLLCL
+98 LMVPAFIVGAILCV

-127 QAKILMY
+127 QAKVLMY

-143 KLEAKVFSN
+143 KLEANVFSD
-152 QIPNYNIM
+152 QIPNYSIL

-166 TNNEIYDVLIYDYN
+166 TSNEIYDVLIYDFN
-180 NPFQINVITAR
+180 NPFQINIITAR
-191 KANIYFTPD
+191 KARIYFTPD
-200 NKKMLFDMEDGEIH
+200 NKKMLFDMEDGVIH
-214 QLVNPQDNSYR
+214 QQVSTGNNSYR
-225 RIYFRRHKIAVDASQ
+225 RIYFQRHKIAVDASQ

-252 GDRELSAGEMQK
+252 GDRELSASDMQK
-264 IVDSLKIL
+264 IVDSL
-272 RNEVEKEFQSLVKI
+272 EVLKSEVIKEFRENIKTFTDEIFGNQNRTSKSSQS
-286 YNQDLFETK
+286 Q
-295 ISNSKNDQ
+295 ISTG
-303 LQPPANPYFFALNSF
+303 NPRYFALNSA

-325 ENLNSRIEYF
+325 LNFDSRLEYF
-335 TSEIYKYE
+335 ETEIYKYQ

-380 ISLFFFLLYWICLIG
+380 ISLLFFLLYWIFLIG

-410 MWIANFIIGLL
+410 MWSANFVIGAL
-421 GIILTYRMNK
+421 GIFLTYRMNK

-436 DFSYF
+436 DFSSL
-441 KKFLPKSFFPQTEEV
+441 KKFLPKALFPQTEENV
-456 NYQWM
+456 NQ

>member
-7 IIKKLIGPFLFG
+7 IIRKLIGPFAFG

-38 LIGKGLGFWVIV
+38 LIGKGLSVDIII
-50 KLIVFNL
+50 KLIVYNL

-64 IPMGSLGMVLMTYGS
+64 VPMGALGMVLMAYGS
-79 MTQDNE
+79 LTQDNE

-98 LMVPSFIVSVLLCL
+98 LMLPAFLVGVLLCI

-127 QAKILMY
+127 KAKTLMY

-143 KLEAKVFSN
+143 KLEANVFSN
-152 QIPNYNIM
+152 QIPNFSIM

-166 TNNEIYDVLIYDYN
+166 TTNEIYDVLIYDYT
-180 NPFQINVITAR
+180 NPFQINIITAR
-191 KANIYFTPD
+191 KAKIYFTPD
-200 NKKMLFDMEDGEIH
+200 NKKMLFDMENGVIH
-214 QLVNPQDNSYR
+214 QQVGGTNNSYR
-225 RIYFRRHKIAVDASQ
+225 RIYFQRHKIALDASQ

-252 GDRELSAGEMQK
+252 GDRELSAGDMQK
-264 IVDSLKIL
+264 IVDSLTIL
-272 RNEVEKEFQSLVKI
+272 KSEVIKEFKATLENFNQNYFGEINTKKEDVKSIQS
-286 YNQDLFETK
+286 
-295 ISNSKNDQ
+295 SG
-303 LQPPANPYFFALNSF
+303 NPHYFALNSA
-318 RSKLTNI
+318 RSFLTNI
-325 ENLNSRIEYF
+325 MNFDGRIEYF
-335 TSEIYKYE
+335 ESEIYKYK

-354 ACIVFV
+354 ACIVFI

-370 RRGSF
+370 RKGSF

-410 MWIANFIIGLL
+410 MWMANFIIGVM
-421 GIILTYRMNK
+421 GIFLTYRMNK

-441 KKFLPKSFFPQTEEV
+441 KKFLPKSLFPQTEENV
-456 NYQWM
+456 YQ

>member
-7 IIKKLIGPFLFG
+7 IIKKLIGPFAFG

-38 LIGKGLGFWVIV
+38 LIGKGLDAWIII

-64 IPMGSLGMVLMTYGS
+64 IPMGALGMVLMTYGS
-79 MTQDNE
+79 LTQDNE
-85 FTILKSSGVSLIR
+85 FTVLKSSGVSLIR
-98 LMVPSFIVSVLLCL
+98 LMVPSFLVGILLCI

-117 NNAVLPDTNY
+117 NNAILPDTNY

-143 KLEAKVFSN
+143 KLEANVFSN
-152 QIPNYNIM
+152 QIPNYSIM

-166 TNNEIYDVLIYDYN
+166 TTNEIYDVIIYDYN
-180 NPFQINVITAR
+180 NPFQINIITAK

-200 NKKMLFDMEDGEIH
+200 NKKMLFDMEHGVIH
-214 QLVNPQDNSYR
+214 QQLSSGNNSYR
-225 RIYFRRHKIAVDASQ
+225 RIYFQRHKIAVDASQ

-252 GDRELSAGEMQK
+252 GDRELSAGDMRK
-264 IVDSLKIL
+264 IVDSLTVLKKEVIQEFKNEIKIFTD
-272 RNEVEKEFQSLVKI
+272 EVFGEIK
-286 YNQDLFETK
+286 
-295 ISNSKNDQ
+295 SKSEVTNN
-303 LQPPANPYFFALNSF
+303 LSSGNPYYFALNSA

-325 ENLNSRIEYF
+325 STFDSRLEYF
-335 TSEIYKYE
+335 ESEIYKYE

-370 RRGSF
+370 RKGSF

-410 MWIANFIIGLL
+410 MWIANFIIGAL
-421 GIILTYRMNK
+421 GIVLTYRMNK

-436 DFSYF
+436 DFTYF
-441 KKFLPKSFFPQTEEV
+441 KKYLPKFLFPDTEQSQ
-456 NYQWM
+456 NQ

>member
-7 IIKKLIGPFLFG
+7 IIKKLIGPFAFG

-38 LIGKGLGFWVIV
+38 LIGKGLDAWVII

-64 IPMGSLGMVLMTYGS
+64 IPMGSLGMVLMAYGS
-79 MTQDNE
+79 LTQDNE
-85 FTILKSSGVSLIR
+85 FTVLKSSGVSLIR
-98 LMVPSFIVSVLLCL
+98 LMVPSIIAGALLCV

-143 KLEAKVFSN
+143 KLEANVFSN
-152 QIPNYNIM
+152 QIPNYSIM

-166 TNNEIYDVLIYDYN
+166 TTNEIYDVIIYDYT
-180 NPFQINVITAR
+180 NPFQINIITAR

-200 NKKMLFDMEDGEIH
+200 NKKMLFDMENGVIH
-214 QLVNPQDNSYR
+214 QQISTGNNSYR
-225 RIYFRRHKIAVDASQ
+225 RIYFQRHKIAVDASQ

-252 GDRELSAGEMQK
+252 GDRELSASDMQK
-264 IVDSLKIL
+264 IVDSLTIL
-272 RNEVEKEFQSLVKI
+272 KSEVEKEFKSNINSFNDEIFGEIKPAGQST
-286 YNQDLFETK
+286 QTP
-295 ISNSKNDQ
+295 ISS
-303 LQPPANPYFFALNSF
+303 NPQYFALNSA
-318 RSKLTNI
+318 RAKLTNI
-325 ENLNSRIEYF
+325 LNFDSRIEYF
-335 TSEIYKYE
+335 ESEIYKYE

-354 ACIVFV
+354 ACIVFIF
-360 LVGAPLGVLT
+360 VGAPLGVLT
-370 RRGSF
+370 RKGSF

-380 ISLFFFLLYWICLIG
+380 ISLIFFLLYWICLIG

-410 MWIANFIIGLL
+410 MWIANFIIGAL
-421 GIILTYRMNK
+421 GIFLTYRMNK

-441 KKFLPKSFFPQTEEV
+441 KKFLPKSLFSETEQIQ
-456 NYQWM
+456 NQ

>member
-7 IIKKLIGPFLFG
+7 IIRKLIGPFAFG
-19 TFTIMFVFLLQFL
+19 SFTIMFVFLLQFL

-38 LIGKGLGFWVIV
+38 LIGKGLSADIII
-50 KLIVFNL
+50 KLIVYNL

-64 IPMGSLGMVLMTYGS
+64 IPMGALGMVLMAYGS
-79 MTQDNE
+79 LTQDNE

-98 LMVPSFIVSVLLCL
+98 LMVPAFIVGTLLCV

-117 NNAVLPDTNY
+117 NNAVLPETNY
-127 QAKILMY
+127 KAKTLMY

-143 KLEAKVFSN
+143 KLEANVFSN
-152 QIPNYNIM
+152 QIPNYSIM

-166 TNNEIYDVLIYDYN
+166 TTNEIYDVLIYDYT
-180 NPFQINVITAR
+180 NPFNINIITAK

-200 NKKMLFDMEDGEIH
+200 NKKMLFDMEDGVIH
-214 QLVNPQDNSYR
+214 QEVNGTNQSYR
-225 RIYFRRHKIAVDASQ
+225 RIYFRKHKIALDASQ

-252 GDRELSAGEMQK
+252 GDRELSAGDMQK
-264 IVDSLKIL
+264 IVDSLSVLKTEVI
-272 RNEVEKEFQSLVKI
+272 NEFKTNIKSF
-286 YNQDLFETK
+286 NQNIFGDFETTT
-295 ISNSKNDQ
+295 SN
-303 LQPPANPYFFALNSF
+303 PAASPSRNPNYFALNSA
-318 RSKLTNI
+318 RSFLTNVM
-325 ENLNSRIEYF
+325 NFDSRIEYF
-335 TSEIYKYE
+335 ESEIYKYE

-370 RRGSF
+370 RKGSF

-380 ISLFFFLLYWICLIG
+380 ISLFFFLVYWICLIG

-410 MWIANFIIGLL
+410 MWMANFIIGAL
-421 GIILTYRMNK
+421 GIFLTYRMNK

-436 DFSYF
+436 DFSF
-441 KKFLPKSFFPQTEEV
+441 LKKYLPKSFFPPTEENV
-456 NYQWM
+456 YQ

>member
-57 AWMLVLA
+57 SWMLVLA
-64 IPMGSLGMVLMTYGS
+64 IPMGTLGMVLMTYGS

-143 KLEAKVFSN
+143 KLEANVFST
-152 QIPNYNIM
+152 QIPNYSIM

-214 QLVNPQDNSYR
+214 QLVNPQNNSYR

-264 IVDSLKIL
+264 IVDSLIIMRDEIK
-272 RNEVEKEFQSLVKI
+272 KEFYSLIKL
-286 YNQDLFETK
+286 YNQELFETK
-295 ISNSKNDQ
+295 ISDTKNFQ
-303 LQPPANPYFFALNSF
+303 LQPPSNLYFFVLNSF
-318 RSKLTNI
+318 RNKLTNI

-410 MWIANFIIGLL
+410 MWIANFIIGVL
-421 GIILTYRMNK
+421 GILLTYRMNK

-456 NYQWM
+456 SYQ

>member
-7 IIKKLIGPFLFG
+7 IIRKLIGPFAFG

-38 LIGKGLGFWVIV
+38 LIGKGLSVDIII
-50 KLIVFNL
+50 KLIVYNL

-64 IPMGSLGMVLMTYGS
+64 IPMGTLGMVLMAYGS
-79 MTQDNE
+79 LTQDNE

-98 LMVPSFIVSVLLCL
+98 LMVPAFLVGVLLCV

-127 QAKILMY
+127 KAKTLMY

-143 KLEAKVFSN
+143 KLEANVFSN
-152 QIPNYNIM
+152 QIPNFSIM

-166 TNNEIYDVLIYDYN
+166 TTNEIYDVLIYDYT
-180 NPFQINVITAR
+180 NPFQINIITAR

-200 NKKMLFDMEDGEIH
+200 NKKMLFDMENGVIH
-214 QLVNPQDNSYR
+214 QQVGGTNNSYR
-225 RIYFRRHKIAVDASQ
+225 RIYFQRHKIALDASQ

-252 GDRELSAGEMQK
+252 GDRELSAGDMQK
-264 IVDSLKIL
+264 IVDSLTIL
-272 RNEVEKEFQSLVKI
+272 KQEVLKDFQTNLKSFNENF
-286 YNQDLFETK
+286 FGETINK
-295 ISNSKNDQ
+295 TESARQIISQ
-303 LQPPANPYFFALNSF
+303 GNPYYFALNSA
-318 RSKLTNI
+318 RSFLTNI
-325 ENLNSRIEYF
+325 LNFDGRVEYF
-335 TSEIYKYE
+335 ESEIYKYE
-343 VEIHKKYAIPF
+343 VEIYKKYAIPF

-370 RRGSF
+370 RKGSF

-410 MWIANFIIGLL
+410 MWMANFIIGAM
-421 GIILTYRMNK
+421 GIFLTYRMNK

-436 DFSYF
+436 DFSF
-441 KKFLPKSFFPQTEEV
+441 LKKYLPKSFFPQTEENV
-456 NYQWM
+456 YQ

>member
-7 IIKKLIGPFLFG
+7 IIRKLIGPFSFG

-38 LIGKGLGFWVIV
+38 LIGKGLSVDIII
-50 KLIVFNL
+50 KLIVYNL

-64 IPMGSLGMVLMTYGS
+64 IPMGALGMVLMAYGS
-79 MTQDNE
+79 LTQDNE

-98 LMVPSFIVSVLLCL
+98 LMVPSFFVGILLCI

-127 QAKILMY
+127 KAKTLMY

-143 KLEAKVFSN
+143 KLEANVFSN
-152 QIPNYNIM
+152 QIPNFSIM

-166 TNNEIYDVLIYDYN
+166 TTNEIYDVLIYDYT
-180 NPFQINVITAR
+180 NPFQINIITAR

-200 NKKMLFDMEDGEIH
+200 NKKMLFDMENGVIH
-214 QLVNPQDNSYR
+214 QQVGGTYNSYR
-225 RIYFRRHKIAVDASQ
+225 RIYFQRHKIALDASQ

-252 GDRELSAGEMQK
+252 GDRELSAGDMQK

-272 RNEVEKEFQSLVKI
+272 QSEVLNEFRTNLKSFNESIFGEFNQRNE
-286 YNQDLFETK
+286 
-295 ISNSKNDQ
+295 NSK
-303 LQPPANPYFFALNSF
+303 PIISKGNPVYFALNTARAF
-318 RSKLTNI
+318 LTNI
-325 ENLNSRIEYF
+325 MNFDSRIEYF
-335 TSEIYKYE
+335 ETEIYKYE

-354 ACIVFV
+354 ACIVFI

-410 MWIANFIIGLL
+410 MWIANFIIGAL
-421 GIILTYRMNK
+421 GIFLTYRMNK

-436 DFSYF
+436 DFSF
-441 KKFLPKSFFPQTEEV
+441 LKKYLPKSFFPQTEENV
-456 NYQWM
+456 YQ